1 MTLGFVFSKVAM
13 ALKKLKLGPIC
24 VRVFQGNYATNVYNE
39 IYMHNEIYKRSCK
52 RSKSRVYI
60 VGRCKLL
67 PISSII
73 LNKIG
78 SLRLPHR
85 GEYFVFR
92 F

>member
-1 MTLGFVFSKVAM
+1 MTLGFVFSKVVM
-13 ALKKLKLGPIC
+13 ALKKMETRSNK
-24 VRVFQGNYATNVYNE
+24 GNYATNVYNE